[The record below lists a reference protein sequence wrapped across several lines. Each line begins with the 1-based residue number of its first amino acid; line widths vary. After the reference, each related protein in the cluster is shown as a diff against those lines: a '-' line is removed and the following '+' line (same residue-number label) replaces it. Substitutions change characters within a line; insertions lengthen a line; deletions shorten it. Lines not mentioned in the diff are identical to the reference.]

1 MYFFEIVGLEMSN
14 ISVHSEIGKLN
25 TVIIH
30 QPGNEMENMTPA
42 TAQEVLYDDIL
53 NLDLALEEH
62 RQLTGVL
69 RRVAKVHEFSDLLCD
84 VLKDNK
90 IKLQLLKDVCNLYG
104 HPDLVDDLFELDPCA
119 LSEQFFAG
127 TLLEKNTLERFI
139 STSRHAIPPLPNAF
153 FTRDAV
159 MCVYENIII
168 GSMAHKVRLTE
179 ALLLRYIFRNHPALG
194 VNNFY
199 HDGTKKQS
207 DEVTVEGG
215 DILVIKENLLII
227 GFSERTSAKAID
239 RLAREMSRDISQLD
253 ILVVE
258 LPKIRATIH
267 LDMIFTMLDVDKF
280 MVFPPLI
287 TGPNKCKS
295 YHMQCSRGK
304 IKSIVE
310 YSGLPKAMKFMGI
323 EANFINCG
331 GSKPFAQEREQWT
344 SGANFFTF
352 APGQVIGYKHNKETF
367 AALDKA
373 GFEIIQACDIIT
385 DKVSIKENK
394 MIAVSMDGAELSRG
408 GGGCRCMTMPVNRE
422 KVNW

>member
-1 MYFFEIVGLEMSN
+1 MSN

-30 QPGNEMENMTPA
+30 QPGSEMENMTPA

-53 NLDLALEEH
+53 TLDLALQEH

-69 RRVAKVHEFSDLLCD
+69 RRVSKVLEFSDLLCD
-84 VLKDNK
+84 ILKDK
-90 IKLQLLKDVCNLYG
+90 KVKLQLLKDVCNLYG
-104 HPDLVDDLFELDPCA
+104 HPDLIDNLFELDA
-119 LSEQFFAG
+119 RTLSDQFFTG

-139 STSRHAIPPLPNAF
+139 SSSRHAIPPLPNAF

-159 MCVYENIII
+159 MCVYENVII

-179 ALLLRYIFRNHPALG
+179 ALLLRYIFCYHPALG

-199 HDGTKKQS
+199 HDGTRKQQN
-207 DEVTVEGG
+207 EVTVEGG

-227 GFSERTSAKAID
+227 GFSERTSARAID
-239 RLAREMSRDISQLD
+239 RLACEMSRDKEKLD
-253 ILVVE
+253 IIVVN

-287 TGPNKCKS
+287 TGPDKCKS
-295 YHMQCSRGK
+295 FHMQCSHGSIQK
-304 IKSIVE
+304 ITE
-310 YSGLPKAMKFMGI
+310 YSGLPKAMESIGLNA
-323 EANFINCG
+323 EFINCG
-331 GSKPFAQEREQWT
+331 GDHSFAQEREQWT

-352 APGQVIGYKHNKETF
+352 APGQIIGYEHNKATLN
-367 AALDKA
+367 ALNKS
-373 GFEIIQACDIIT
+373 GFEIIKATEIIT
-385 DKVSIKENK
+385 DKKKIESGKL
-394 MIAVSMDGAELSRG
+394 IAVSMEGAELSRG
-408 GGGCRCMTMPVNRE
+408 GGGCRCMTMPIHRD

>member
-1 MYFFEIVGLEMSN
+1 MTN

-84 VLKDNK
+84 VLKDDK
-90 IKLQLLKDVCNLYG
+90 VKLQVLKDVCNLYG
-104 HPDLVDDLFELDPCA
+104 HPELIDDLNELEPCA

-127 TLLEKNTLERFI
+127 TLMEKNTLERFI
-139 STSRHAIPPLPNAF
+139 SNSRHAIPPLPNAF

-179 ALLLRYIFRNHPALG
+179 ALLLRYIFRHHPLLG
-194 VNNFY
+194 ISNFY
-199 HDGTKKQS
+199 HDGTRKKS
-207 DEVTVEGG
+207 KDVTVEGG
-215 DILVIKENLLII
+215 DILVIKENLLIV
-227 GFSERTSAKAID
+227 GFSERTSAQAID
-239 RLAREMSRDISQLD
+239 TLAKEMSRDKEKLD

-258 LPKIRATIH
+258 LPKVRATIH
-267 LDMIFTMLDVDKF
+267 LDMIFTMLDIDKF
-280 MVFPPLI
+280 MIFPPLI

-295 YHMQCSRGK
+295 YHMQCGNGN
-304 IKSIVE
+304 INSITE
-310 YSGLPKAMKFMGI
+310 YSGLPKAMRSVGLDV
-323 EANFINCG
+323 NFINCG
-331 GSKPFAQEREQWT
+331 GDKPFAQEREQWT

-352 APGQVIGYKHNKETF
+352 APGQVIGYTHNKETF
-367 AALDKA
+367 NALDQA
-373 GFEIIQACDIIT
+373 GFEIINATDIIT
-385 DKVSIKENK
+385 DKRSIEDNK
-394 MIAVSMDGAELSRG
+394 LIAVSMDGAELSRG
-408 GGGCRCMTMPVNRE
+408 GGGCRCMTMPVHRD
-422 KVNW
+422 KVTW

>member
-1 MYFFEIVGLEMSN
+1 MSN

-25 TVIIH
+25 TVIVH

-42 TAQEVLYDDIL
+42 TAQEVLFDDIL

-84 VLKDNK
+84 VLKDDTVK
-90 IKLQLLKDVCNLYG
+90 IQILKEVCKLYG
-104 HPDLVDDLFELDPCA
+104 HAELIDDLAQLEPCI
-119 LSEQFFAG
+119 LSEQFFTG
-127 TLLEKNTLERFI
+127 TLLEKNTLERFL
-139 STSRHAIPPLPNAF
+139 SNSRHAIPPLPNAF

-179 ALLLRYIFRNHPALG
+179 ALLLRYIFSHHPDLG

-199 HDGTKKQS
+199 HDGTRKQVE
-207 DEVTVEGG
+207 EVTIEGG
-215 DILVIKENLLII
+215 DILVIKENLLIV

-239 RLAREMSRDISQLD
+239 TLAKEMSRDKENLD
-253 ILVVE
+253 IIVVV

-295 YHMQCSRGK
+295 YHMQCGNGNVN
-304 IKSIVE
+304 SITE
-310 YSGLPKAMKFMGI
+310 YSGLPKAMRALGV
-323 EANFINCG
+323 EATFINCG
-331 GSKPFAQEREQWT
+331 GDKPFAQEREQWT

-352 APGQVIGYKHNKETF
+352 APGQIIGYTHNKETF
-367 AALDKA
+367 NVLDKA
-373 GFEIIQACDIIT
+373 GFEIIAANDIIT
-385 DKVSIKENK
+385 DKKAIDDGRL
-394 MIAVSMDGAELSRG
+394 IAVAMDGAELSRG
-408 GGGCRCMTMPVNRE
+408 GGGCRCMTMPVHRD

>member
-1 MYFFEIVGLEMSN
+1 MSN

-30 QPGNEMENMTPA
+30 QPGSEMENMTPA

-53 NLDLALEEH
+53 TLDLALNEH

-69 RRVAKVHEFSDLLCD
+69 RRVAKVLEFSDLLCD
-84 VLKDNK
+84 VLKDDK
-90 IKLQLLKDVCNLYG
+90 VKLQLLKDVCNLYG
-104 HPDLVDDLFELDPCA
+104 HPELIDDLFDLQACD
-119 LSEQFFAG
+119 LSEQFFTG

-159 MCVYENIII
+159 MCVYENVII

-179 ALLLRYIFRNHPALG
+179 ALLLKYIFKYHPLLG

-199 HDGTKKQS
+199 HDGTRKHH
-207 DEVTVEGG
+207 DEITVEGG

-227 GFSERTSAKAID
+227 GFSERTSARAID
-239 RLAREMSRDISQLD
+239 RLAQEMSRDKERLD
-253 ILVVE
+253 ILVVN

-267 LDMIFTMLDVDKF
+267 LDMIFTMLDVNKF

-295 YHMQCSRGK
+295 FHMLCSQGTIQK
-304 IKSIVE
+304 ITE
-310 YSGLPKAMKFMGI
+310 FSGLPKAMRSLGI
-323 EANFINCG
+323 EAEFINCG
-331 GSKPFAQEREQWT
+331 GDQPFSQEREQWT

-352 APGQVIGYKHNKETF
+352 APGQVIGYEHNKATLE
-367 AALDKA
+367 ALDKA
-373 GFEIIQACDIIT
+373 GFEIIKASEIIT
-385 DKVSIKENK
+385 DKKTIQTGKLV
-394 MIAVSMDGAELSRG
+394 AVSMQGAELSRG
-408 GGGCRCMTMPVNRE
+408 GGGCRCMTMPIHRD

>member
-1 MYFFEIVGLEMSN
+1 MSN

-30 QPGNEMENMTPA
+30 QPGHEMENMTPA

-69 RRVAKVHEFSDLLCD
+69 RRVANVYEFSDLLSD
-84 VLKDNK
+84 VLKDEK
-90 IKLQLLKDVCNLYG
+90 VKLQVLKDVCNLYG
-104 HPDLVDDLFELDPCA
+104 HPELIDNLFELDHKI

-127 TLLEKNTLERFI
+127 TLLEKNTLERFL

-159 MCVYENIII
+159 MCVYENIVI

-179 ALLLRYIFRNHPALG
+179 ALLLRYIFRFHPVLG

-199 HDGTKKQS
+199 HDGTQKHNDS
-207 DEVTVEGG
+207 ITVEGG
-215 DILVIKENLLII
+215 DILVIKEDLLII

-239 RLAREMSRDISQLD
+239 KLAQEMSKDKEKLD
-253 ILVVE
+253 ILVVD

-280 MVFPPLI
+280 MVYPPLI
-287 TGPNKCKS
+287 TGPHKCKAF
-295 YHMQCSRGK
+295 HMHCSQGK
-304 IKSIVE
+304 IESIIE
-310 YSGLPKAMKFMGI
+310 YSGLPKALLSLGVD
-323 EANFINCG
+323 AQFINCG
-331 GSKPFAQEREQWT
+331 GDKPFAQEREQWT
-344 SGANFFTF
+344 SGANFFTY
-352 APGQVIGYKHNKETF
+352 APGHVIGYKHNKETF
-367 AALDKA
+367 NALDKA
-373 GFEIIQACDIIT
+373 GFEIINAKDAIT
-385 DKVSIKENK
+385 DKKSLDINK
-394 MIAVSMDGAELSRG
+394 LVAVAMEGAELSRG
-408 GGGCRCMTMPVNRE
+408 GGGCRCMTMPVHRD

>member
-1 MYFFEIVGLEMSN
+1 MSN

-42 TAQEVLYDDIL
+42 TAQEVLFDDIL

-69 RRVAKVHEFSDLLCD
+69 RRVAKVYEFGDLLCD
-84 VLKDNK
+84 VLNDEKV
-90 IKLQLLKDVCNLYG
+90 KLQLLKDVCNLYG
-104 HPDLVDDLFELDPCA
+104 HPELIDNLFELESKV

-127 TLLEKNTLERFI
+127 TLLEKNTLERFL
-139 STSRHAIPPLPNAF
+139 SESRHAIPPLPNAF

-179 ALLLRYIFRNHPALG
+179 ALLLRYIFRYHPALG
-194 VNNFY
+194 VNKFY
-199 HDGTKKQS
+199 HDGTRKQT
-207 DEVTVEGG
+207 ENITVEGG
-215 DILVIKENLLII
+215 DILVIKEDLLII

-239 RLAREMSRDISQLD
+239 KLAQEMSRGKSKLD
-253 ILVVE
+253 ILVVN

-280 MVFPPLI
+280 MVYPPLI
-287 TGPNKCKS
+287 TGPHKCKS
-295 YHMQCSRGK
+295 FHMHCGDGK
-304 IKSIVE
+304 VNSIIE
-310 YSGLPKAMKFMGI
+310 YSGLPKALLSLGI
-323 EANFINCG
+323 EADFINCG
-331 GSKPFAQEREQWT
+331 GDKPFAQEREQWT
-344 SGANFFTF
+344 SGANFFTY
-352 APGQVIGYKHNKETF
+352 APGHVIGYKHNKETF
-367 AALDKA
+367 NALDKA
-373 GFEIIQACDIIT
+373 GFEIINAKDVIT
-385 DKVSIKENK
+385 DKKTLDSNK
-394 MIAVSMDGAELSRG
+394 LVAVAMEGAELSRG
-408 GGGCRCMTMPVNRE
+408 GGGCRCMTMPVHRD

>member
-1 MYFFEIVGLEMSN
+1 MGN

-30 QPGNEMENMTPA
+30 QPGSEMENMTPA
-42 TAQEVLYDDIL
+42 TAKEVLYDDIL
-53 NLDLALEEH
+53 TLDLALNEH

-69 RRVAKVHEFSDLLCD
+69 RRVAKVLEFSDLLCD
-84 VLKDNK
+84 VLKDDK
-90 IKLQLLKDVCNLYG
+90 VKLQLLKDVCNLYG
-104 HPDLVDDLFELDPCA
+104 HPELIDDLFDLQPCELSDQ
-119 LSEQFFAG
+119 LFTG

-139 STSRHAIPPLPNAF
+139 SSSRHAIPPLPNAF

-159 MCVYENIII
+159 MCVFENIII

-179 ALLLRYIFRNHPALG
+179 ALLLKYIFRYHPLLG

-199 HDGTKKQS
+199 HDGTRKHH

-227 GFSERTSAKAID
+227 GFSERTSARAID
-239 RLAREMSRDISQLD
+239 RLAQEMSRDKERLD
-253 ILVVE
+253 ILVVN

-287 TGPNKCKS
+287 TGPDKCKS
-295 YHMQCSRGK
+295 FHMHCSNGTIQK
-304 IKSIVE
+304 ITE
-310 YSGLPKAMKFMGI
+310 FSGLPKAMRSLGI
-323 EANFINCG
+323 EAEFINCG
-331 GSKPFAQEREQWT
+331 GDNSFSQEREQWT

-352 APGQVIGYKHNKETF
+352 APGQIIGYEHNKATLE
-367 AALDKA
+367 ALNNS
-373 GFEIIQACDIIT
+373 GFEIIKASEIIT
-385 DKVSIKENK
+385 DKKAIKPGK
-394 MIAVSMDGAELSRG
+394 LIAVSMEGAELSRG
-408 GGGCRCMTMPVNRE
+408 GGGCRCMTMPIHRD

>member
-1 MYFFEIVGLEMSN
+1 MSN

-84 VLKDNK
+84 VLKDDK
-90 IKLQLLKDVCNLYG
+90 VRIQLLKDVCNLYG
-104 HPDLVDDLFELDPCA
+104 HPELIDDLYELAPSDLA
-119 LSEQFFAG
+119 AQFFAG

-179 ALLLRYIFRNHPALG
+179 ALLLRYIFRNHPSLG
-194 VNNFY
+194 VKNFY
-199 HDGTKKQS
+199 HDGTKKHS
-207 DEVTVEGG
+207 DEMTVEGG
-215 DILVIKENLLII
+215 DILVIKEDLLII

-239 RLAREMSRDISQLD
+239 TLAREMSRDKDKLD
-253 ILVVE
+253 ILVVN

-280 MVFPPLI
+280 MVFSPLV
-287 TGPNKCKS
+287 TGPDKCKS
-295 YHMQCSRGK
+295 FHMQCGRGN
-304 IKSIVE
+304 INSITE
-310 YSGLPKAMKFMGI
+310 YSGLPKAMRAVGI
-323 EANFINCG
+323 DATFIKCG
-331 GSKPFAQEREQWT
+331 GEKPFAQEREQWT

-352 APGQVIGYKHNKETF
+352 APGQVIGYTHNKETF
-367 AALDKA
+367 NALDKA
-373 GFEIIQACDIIT
+373 GFEIISANDIIT
-385 DKVSIKENK
+385 DKRTIQADKP
-394 MIAVSMDGAELSRG
+394 IAVTMDGAELSRG
-408 GGGCRCMTMPVNRE
+408 GGGCRCMTMPVHRDQ
-422 KVNW
+422 VNW

>member
-1 MYFFEIVGLEMSN
+1 MSN

-25 TVIIH
+25 TVIVH
-30 QPGNEMENMTPA
+30 EPGNEMENMTPA

-62 RQLTGVL
+62 KQLTGVL
-69 RRVAKVHEFSDLLCD
+69 GKVAKVLEFSDLLSD
-84 VLKDNK
+84 VLKDDK
-90 IKLQLLKDVCNLYG
+90 VKLQVLKEVCNLYG
-104 HPDLVDDLFELDPCA
+104 HPELIDDLVQLDAHA

-127 TLLEKNTLERFI
+127 THLKKNTLERFL
-139 STSRHAIPPLPNAF
+139 SDSRHAIPPLPNAF

-179 ALLLRYIFRNHPALG
+179 ALLLRYIFRHHPDLG
-194 VNNFY
+194 VKNFY
-199 HDGTKKQS
+199 HDGTKKKH

-239 RLAREMSRDISQLD
+239 TLAKELSHDKENLD
-253 ILVVE
+253 ILVVG

-295 YHMQCSRGK
+295 YHMKCSMGM
-304 IKSIVE
+304 INSITE
-310 YSGLPKAMKFMGI
+310 YSGLPKAMRTLGI
-323 EANFINCG
+323 EATFVNCG
-331 GSKPFAQEREQWT
+331 GDKPFSQEREQWT

-352 APGQVIGYKHNKETF
+352 APGQIIGYNHNKETF
-367 AALDKA
+367 NALDKA
-373 GFEIIQACDIIT
+373 GFEIVSASDII
-385 DKVSIKENK
+385 SNK
-394 MIAVSMDGAELSRG
+394 KIITPGKLTAVSMYGAELSRG
-408 GGGCRCMTMPVNRE
+408 GGGCRCMTMPVHRD

>member
-1 MYFFEIVGLEMSN
+1 MSN

-53 NLDLALEEH
+53 NLDLALKEH

-69 RRVAKVHEFSDLLCD
+69 GKVAKVHEFSDLLSD
-84 VLKDNK
+84 VLENDKV
-90 IKLQLLKDVCNLYG
+90 KLQILKEVCNLYG
-104 HPDLVDDLFELDPCA
+104 HPELVDDMVQLDPHA

-127 TLLEKNTLERFI
+127 TLLEKNTLERFL
-139 STSRHAIPPLPNAF
+139 SDSRHAIPPLPNAF

-179 ALLLRYIFRNHPALG
+179 ALLLRYIFSHHPALG

-199 HDGTKKQS
+199 HDGTRKQV

-215 DILVIKENLLII
+215 DILVIKEDLLIV
-227 GFSERTSAKAID
+227 GFSERTSEKAID
-239 RLAREMSRDISQLD
+239 TLAKEMSRDKETLD
-253 ILVVE
+253 IIVVG

-295 YHMQCSRGK
+295 YHMKCSNGN
-304 IKSIVE
+304 INSITE
-310 YSGLPKAMKFMGI
+310 YSGLPKAMRSLGI
-323 EANFINCG
+323 EATFINCG
-331 GSKPFAQEREQWT
+331 GDKPFAQEREQWT

-352 APGQVIGYKHNKETF
+352 APGQIIGYKHNKETF
-367 AALDKA
+367 NALDKA
-373 GFEIIQACDIIT
+373 GFEIIAANDIIT
-385 DKVSIKENK
+385 DKKSVDDGRL
-394 MIAVSMDGAELSRG
+394 IAVAMDGAELSRG
-408 GGGCRCMTMPVNRE
+408 GGGCRCMTMPVNRD

>member
-1 MYFFEIVGLEMSN
+1 MSN

-30 QPGNEMENMTPA
+30 QPGSEMENMTPA

-53 NLDLALEEH
+53 TLDLALNEH

-69 RRVAKVHEFSDLLCD
+69 RRVAKVLEFSDLLCD
-84 VLKDNK
+84 VLKDDK
-90 IKLQLLKDVCNLYG
+90 VKLQLLKDVCNLYG
-104 HPDLVDDLFELDPCA
+104 HPELIDDLYELEACD
-119 LSEQFFAG
+119 LSDQFFTG

-179 ALLLRYIFRNHPALG
+179 ALLLKYIFKFHPLLG

-199 HDGTKKQS
+199 HDGTRKHH

-227 GFSERTSAKAID
+227 GFSERTSARAID
-239 RLAREMSRDISQLD
+239 RLAQEMSRDKENLD
-253 ILVVE
+253 ILVVN

-287 TGPNKCKS
+287 TGPDKCKS
-295 YHMQCSRGK
+295 FHMHCSKGEIQK
-304 IKSIVE
+304 ITE
-310 YSGLPKAMKFMGI
+310 FSGLPKAMLSLGI
-323 EANFINCG
+323 EAEFINCG
-331 GSKPFAQEREQWT
+331 GNHPFSQEREQWT

-352 APGQVIGYKHNKETF
+352 APGQIIGYEHNKATLE
-367 AALDKA
+367 ALNNS
-373 GFEIIQACDIIT
+373 GFEIIKASEIIT
-385 DKVSIKENK
+385 DKKIIQPGKL
-394 MIAVSMDGAELSRG
+394 IAVSMQGAELSRG
-408 GGGCRCMTMPVNRE
+408 GGGCRCMTMPIHRD

>member
-1 MYFFEIVGLEMSN
+1 MSN

-69 RRVAKVHEFSDLLCD
+69 RRVAKVHEFSDLMSD
-84 VLKDNK
+84 VLKDDK
-90 IKLQLLKDVCNLYG
+90 VKLQILKDVCNLYG
-104 HPDLVDDLFELDPCA
+104 HPELIDNLFELTPSV

-127 TLLEKNTLERFI
+127 TLLEKNTLERFL
-139 STSRHAIPPLPNAF
+139 SESRHAIPPLPNAF

-159 MCVYENIII
+159 MCVYENIVI

-179 ALLLRYIFRNHPALG
+179 ALLLRYIFRHHPALG
-194 VNNFY
+194 VNKFY
-199 HDGTKKQS
+199 HDGTQKQT
-207 DEVTVEGG
+207 ENITVEGG
-215 DILVIKENLLII
+215 DILVIKEDLLIV

-239 RLAREMSRDISQLD
+239 KLAQEMSRGKSNFD
-253 ILVVE
+253 ILVVN

-280 MVFPPLI
+280 MVYPPLI
-287 TGPNKCKS
+287 TGPHKCKS
-295 YHMQCSRGK
+295 FHMQCSDGV
-304 IKSIVE
+304 INSIIE
-310 YSGLPKAMKFMGI
+310 YSGLPKALRALGI

-331 GSKPFAQEREQWT
+331 GDKPFAQEREQWT
-344 SGANFFTF
+344 SGANFFTY
-352 APGQVIGYKHNKETF
+352 APGHIIGYQHNKETF
-367 AALDKA
+367 NALDKA
-373 GFEIIQACDIIT
+373 GFDIINAKDVIT
-385 DKVSIKENK
+385 DKKTLEKDKLV
-394 MIAVSMDGAELSRG
+394 AVAMEGAELSRG
-408 GGGCRCMTMPVNRE
+408 GGGCRCMTMPVHRD

>member
-1 MYFFEIVGLEMSN
+1 MSN
-14 ISVHSEIGKLN
+14 ISVHSEIGRLN

-84 VLKDNK
+84 VLKDDK
-90 IKLQLLKDVCNLYG
+90 VKLQLLKDVCNLYG
-104 HPDLVDDLFELDPCA
+104 HPELIDDLNELDPST

-127 TLLEKNTLERFI
+127 TLLEKNTLERFL
-139 STSRHAIPPLPNAF
+139 SKSRHAIPPLPNAF

-179 ALLLRYIFRNHPALG
+179 ALLLRYIFRYHPSLG
-194 VNNFY
+194 VDNFY
-199 HDGTKKQS
+199 HDGTRKQS

-215 DILVIKENLLII
+215 DILVIKENLLIV

-239 RLAREMSRDISQLD
+239 TLAKEMSRDKSNLD

-280 MVFPPLI
+280 MIFAPLI
-287 TGPNKCKS
+287 TGPAKCKS
-295 YHMQCSRGK
+295 FHMQCCNGN
-304 IKSIVE
+304 INSITE
-310 YSGLPKAMKFMGI
+310 YSGLPKAMQAVGL
-323 EANFINCG
+323 EATFINCG
-331 GSKPFAQEREQWT
+331 GDKPFAQEREQWT

-352 APGQVIGYKHNKETF
+352 APGQVIGYTHNKETF
-367 AALDKA
+367 NALNKA
-373 GFEIIQACDIIT
+373 GFEIITACDIIT
-385 DKVSIKENK
+385 DKQSIKDDK
-394 MIAVSMDGAELSRG
+394 LIAIAMDGAELSRG
-408 GGGCRCMTMPVNRE
+408 GGGCRCMTMPVHRN

>member
-1 MYFFEIVGLEMSN
+1 MSN

-69 RRVAKVHEFSDLLCD
+69 RRVAKVHEFSDLLSD
-84 VLKDNK
+84 VLQDDK

-104 HPDLVDDLFELDPCA
+104 HPELVDDMFALNASE

-127 TLLEKNTLERFI
+127 TLIEKNTLERFL
-139 STSRHAIPPLPNAF
+139 SDSRHAIPPLPNAF

-159 MCVYENIII
+159 MCIYENIVI

-179 ALLLRYIFRNHPALG
+179 ALLLRYIFRNHPSLG

-199 HDGTKKQS
+199 HDGTRKHS
-207 DEVTVEGG
+207 EEVTVEGG
-215 DILVIKENLLII
+215 DILVIKDNLLII
-227 GFSERTSAKAID
+227 GFSERTSARAID
-239 RLAREMSRDISQLD
+239 KLACEMSRDKSKLD
-253 ILVVE
+253 ILVVG

-295 YHMQCSRGK
+295 YHMQCSNGEISS
-304 IKSIVE
+304 IKE
-310 YSGLPKAMKFMGI
+310 YSGLPKAIRALGI
-323 EANFINCG
+323 EAQFINCG
-331 GSKPFAQEREQWT
+331 GDKPFAQEREQWT

-352 APGQVIGYKHNKETF
+352 APGQIIGYTHNKETF
-367 AALDKA
+367 NALDKA
-373 GFEIIQACDIIT
+373 GFEIVQANDIIT
-385 DKVSIKENK
+385 DKYAIKDGNL
-394 MIAVSMDGAELSRG
+394 IAVSMDGAELSRG
-408 GGGCRCMTMPVNRE
+408 GGGCRCMTMPVHRD

>member
-1 MYFFEIVGLEMSN
+1 MSN

-25 TVIIH
+25 TVIVH

-53 NLDLALEEH
+53 NLDLALKEH

-69 RRVAKVHEFSDLLCD
+69 SKVAKVLEFSDLLCD
-84 VLKDNK
+84 VLKDEK
-90 IKLQLLKDVCNLYG
+90 VKLQVLKDVCNLYG
-104 HPDLVDDLFELDPCA
+104 HPELIDDLAQLDAHA

-127 TLLEKNTLERFI
+127 THLKKNTLERFL
-139 STSRHAIPPLPNAF
+139 SESRHAIPPLPNAF

-159 MCVYENIII
+159 MCVYDNIII

-179 ALLLRYIFRNHPALG
+179 ALLLRYIFRHHPDLG
-194 VNNFY
+194 VKNFY
-199 HDGTKKQS
+199 HDGTKKKH

-239 RLAREMSRDISQLD
+239 TLAKELSRDKENID
-253 ILVVE
+253 ILVVG
-258 LPKIRATIH
+258 LPKKRATIH

-295 YHMQCSRGK
+295 YHLKCSNGM
-304 IKSIVE
+304 INSITE
-310 YSGLPKAMKFMGI
+310 YSGLPKAMRTLGMDPTFV
-323 EANFINCG
+323 NCG
-331 GSKPFAQEREQWT
+331 GDKPFSQEREQWT

-352 APGQVIGYKHNKETF
+352 APGQIIGYTHNKETF
-367 AALDKA
+367 KALNNA
-373 GFEIIQACDIIT
+373 GFEIIPANDIISNNRVIEPG
-385 DKVSIKENK
+385 KL
-394 MIAVSMDGAELSRG
+394 IAVAMNGAELSRG
-408 GGGCRCMTMPVNRE
+408 GGGCRCMTMPVHRD

>member
-1 MYFFEIVGLEMSN
+1 MSN

-25 TVIIH
+25 TVIVH

-53 NLDLALEEH
+53 TLDLALKEH
-62 RQLTGVL
+62 KQLTGVL
-69 RRVAKVHEFSDLLCD
+69 GKVAKVLEFSDLLCD
-84 VLKDNK
+84 VLKEDK
-90 IKLQLLKDVCNLYG
+90 VKLQILKNVCNLYG
-104 HPDLVDDLFELDPCA
+104 HPELIDDLAQLDAHA

-127 TLLEKNTLERFI
+127 THLEKNTLERFL
-139 STSRHAIPPLPNAF
+139 SQSRHAIPPLPNAF

-179 ALLLRYIFRNHPALG
+179 ALLLRYIFRYHPDLG

-199 HDGTKKQS
+199 HDGTKKKH

-239 RLAREMSRDISQLD
+239 TLAKELSRDKENID
-253 ILVVE
+253 ILVVG

-295 YHMQCSRGK
+295 YHMKCSNGT
-304 IKSIVE
+304 INSITE
-310 YSGLPKAMKFMGI
+310 YSGLPKAMRSLGMDPT
-323 EANFINCG
+323 FINCG
-331 GSKPFAQEREQWT
+331 GDKPFAQEREQWT

-352 APGQVIGYKHNKETF
+352 APGQIIGYTHNKETF
-367 AALDKA
+367 KALNQA
-373 GFEIIQACDIIT
+373 GFEVISANDIIS
-385 DKVSIKENK
+385 DKRVIEPGKL
-394 MIAVSMDGAELSRG
+394 IAVSMDGAELSRG
-408 GGGCRCMTMPVNRE
+408 GGGCRCMTMPVHRD

>member
-1 MYFFEIVGLEMSN
+1 MGN
-14 ISVHSEIGKLN
+14 ISVHSEIGRLN

-30 QPGNEMENMTPA
+30 QPGVEMENMTPA

-84 VLKDNK
+84 ILKDDK
-90 IKLQLLKDVCNLYG
+90 IKLQVVKDVCTLYG
-104 HPDLVDDLFELDPCA
+104 YPELVDDLMQLEACH
-119 LSEQFFAG
+119 LSQQFFTG
-127 TLLEKNTLERFI
+127 TILEKNTLERFI
-139 STSRHAIPPLPNAF
+139 SNSRHAIPPLPNAF

-159 MCVYENIII
+159 MCVYENVII

-179 ALLLRYIFRNHPALG
+179 AMLLRYIFKHHPALG
-194 VNNFY
+194 VDDFY
-199 HDGTKKQS
+199 YDGSRKLS

-215 DILVIKENLLII
+215 DILVIKEDLLIV

-239 RLAREMSRDISQLD
+239 RLAREMSHNKEKFD
-253 ILVVE
+253 ILVVN

-280 MVFPPLI
+280 MVYPPLI
-287 TGPNKCKS
+287 TGPNKCKVFR
-295 YHMQCSRGK
+295 MQCSQGN
-304 IKSIVE
+304 INSITE
-310 YSGLPKAMKFMGI
+310 YSGLPKAMRALGL
-323 EANFINCG
+323 EAQFINCG
-331 GSKPFAQEREQWT
+331 GNNSFMQEREQWT

-352 APGQVIGYKHNKETF
+352 APGHVIGYMHNKETF
-367 AALDKA
+367 NELSKA
-373 GFEIIQACDIIT
+373 GFEVISACDVIT
-385 DKVSIKENK
+385 DKKSLDPARLQA
-394 MIAVSMDGAELSRG
+394 IAMEGAELSRG
-408 GGGCRCMTMPVNRE
+408 GGGCRCMTMPVHRE

>member
-1 MYFFEIVGLEMSN
+1 MSN

-69 RRVAKVHEFSDLLCD
+69 RRVSKVHEFSDLLCD
-84 VLKDNK
+84 VLKNDK
-90 IKLQLLKDVCNLYG
+90 IKIQVLKDVCNLYG
-104 HPDLVDDLFELDPCA
+104 HPELIDDLAELDAAA

-127 TLLEKNTLERFI
+127 TLLEKNTLERFL
-139 STSRHAIPPLPNAF
+139 SQSRHAIPPLPNAF

-179 ALLLRYIFRNHPALG
+179 ALLLRYIFKYHPALD
-194 VNNFY
+194 VSNFY
-199 HDGTKKQS
+199 HDGTRKKS

-215 DILVIKENLLII
+215 DILVIKEDLIII

-239 RLAREMSRDISQLD
+239 TLAKELSRDKNKLD
-253 ILVVE
+253 IIVVE

-280 MVFPPLI
+280 MIFPPLI
-287 TGPNKCKS
+287 TGPHKCKS
-295 YHMQCSRGK
+295 FHMSCSQGN
-304 IKSIVE
+304 IISITE
-310 YSGLPKAMKFMGI
+310 YSGIRKSMKALGI
-323 EANFINCG
+323 DATFINCG
-331 GSKPFAQEREQWT
+331 GDKPFAQEREQWT

-352 APGQVIGYKHNKETF
+352 APGQIIGYNHNKETF
-367 AALDKA
+367 NALDKA
-373 GFEIIQACDIIT
+373 GFEIIAANDIIT
-385 DKVSIKENK
+385 DKRSIENDK
-394 MIAVSMDGAELSRG
+394 LIAVAMDGAELSRG
-408 GGGCRCMTMPVNRE
+408 GGGCRCMTMPVNRD
-422 KVNW
+422 KVSW

>member
-1 MYFFEIVGLEMSN
+1 MSN
-14 ISVHSEIGKLN
+14 ISNHSEIGKLN

-69 RRVAKVHEFSDLLCD
+69 RRVSKVYEFGDLLTD
-84 VLKDNK
+84 VLKDEK
-90 IKLQLLKDVCNLYG
+90 VKLQLLKDVCNLYQ
-104 HPDLVDDLFELDPCA
+104 HPELIDDLMQLEASA

-127 TLLEKNTLERFI
+127 TMLEKNTLERFI
-139 STSRHAIPPLPNAF
+139 SDSRHAIPPLPNAF

-168 GSMAHKVRLTE
+168 GSMAYKVRLTE
-179 ALLLRYIFRNHPALG
+179 ALLLRYIFRHHPLLG

-199 HDGTKKQS
+199 HDGTRKHT
-207 DEVTVEGG
+207 EEITVEGG
-215 DILVIKENLLII
+215 DVLVIKENLLIL
-227 GFSERTSAKAID
+227 GFSERTSARAID
-239 RLAREMSRDISQLD
+239 KLAREMSRDKENLD
-253 ILVVE
+253 ILVVN

-280 MVFPPLI
+280 MVYPPMI

-295 YHMQCSRGK
+295 FHMKCSKGAIQS
-304 IKSIVE
+304 IKE
-310 YSGLPKAMKFMGI
+310 FSGLPKAMRSLGM
-323 EANFINCG
+323 EVDFINCG
-331 GSKPFAQEREQWT
+331 GDKPFAQEREQWT

-352 APGQVIGYKHNKETF
+352 APGHIIGYTHNKETF
-367 AALDKA
+367 SALDKA
-373 GFEIIQACDIIT
+373 GFEIIDANDIIT
-385 DKVSIKENK
+385 DKKK
-394 MIAVSMDGAELSRG
+394 LDLTKLQAVSMDGAELSRG
-408 GGGCRCMTMPVNRE
+408 GGGCRCMTMPVHRDS
-422 KVNW
+422 VNW

>member
-1 MYFFEIVGLEMSN
+1 MSN

-69 RRVAKVHEFSDLLCD
+69 RRIAKVHEFSDLLCN
-84 VLKDNK
+84 VLKDEK
-90 IKLQLLKDVCNLYG
+90 VKLQLLKDVCNLYG
-104 HPDLVDDLFELDPCA
+104 HPELIDNLNELEPCV

-139 STSRHAIPPLPNAF
+139 SNSRHAIPPLPNAF

-159 MCVYENIII
+159 MCVYDNIII

-179 ALLLRYIFRNHPALG
+179 ALLLRYIFRFHPALG

-199 HDGTKKQS
+199 HDGTKKHS
-207 DEVTVEGG
+207 EEMTVEGG
-215 DILVIKENLLII
+215 DILVIKEDLLII

-239 RLAREMSRDISQLD
+239 TLAREMSRDKEKLD
-253 ILVVE
+253 ILVVN

-267 LDMIFTMLDVDKF
+267 LDMIFTMLDTDKF
-280 MVFPPLI
+280 MVFPPLV
-287 TGPNKCKS
+287 TGPDKCKCF
-295 YHMQCSRGK
+295 HMQCGNGN
-304 IKSIVE
+304 INSITE
-310 YSGLPKAMKFMGI
+310 YSGVPKAMRVLGI
-323 EANFINCG
+323 EATFINCG
-331 GSKPFAQEREQWT
+331 GDKPFAQEREQWT

-352 APGQVIGYKHNKETF
+352 APGQVIGYNHNKETF
-367 AALDKA
+367 NALDKA
-373 GFEIIQACDIIT
+373 GFEIISACDIIT
-385 DKVSIKENK
+385 DKKSIVANK
-394 MIAVSMDGAELSRG
+394 LIAVAMDGAELSRG
-408 GGGCRCMTMPVNRE
+408 GGGCRCMTMPVHRD

>member
-1 MYFFEIVGLEMSN
+1 MSN
-14 ISVHSEIGKLN
+14 VSNHSEIGKLN
-25 TVIIH
+25 SVIIH

-69 RRVAKVHEFSDLLCD
+69 RRVAKVYEFSDLLCD
-84 VLKDNK
+84 ILKDDK
-90 IKLQLLKDVCNLYG
+90 IKLQLLKDVCNLYN
-104 HPDLVDDLFELDPCA
+104 HPELIDDLMQLKACDLA
-119 LSEQFFAG
+119 NQFFAG

-139 STSRHAIPPLPNAF
+139 SDSRHAIPPLPNAF

-168 GSMAHKVRLTE
+168 GSMAYKVRLTE
-179 ALLLRYIFRNHPALG
+179 ALLLRYIFRHHPALG

-199 HDGTKKQS
+199 HDGTRKQS
-207 DEVTVEGG
+207 DEITVEGG
-215 DILVIKENLLII
+215 DILVIKEDLLIL

-239 RLAREMSRDISQLD
+239 KLAKEMSRDKENLD
-253 ILVVE
+253 ILVVN

-287 TGPNKCKS
+287 TGPDKCKS
-295 YHMQCSRGK
+295 FHMQCSNGT
-304 IKSIVE
+304 IKSIKE
-310 YSGLPKAMKFMGI
+310 YSGLPKAMRSLGLD
-323 EANFINCG
+323 ATFINCG
-331 GSKPFAQEREQWT
+331 GDKPFAQEREQWT

-352 APGQVIGYKHNKETF
+352 APGHIIGYKHNKETF

-373 GFEIIQACDIIT
+373 GFEIISANDIIT
-385 DKVSIKENK
+385 DKKSLDLNRLQ
-394 MIAVSMDGAELSRG
+394 AVSMDGAELSRG
-408 GGGCRCMTMPVNRE
+408 GGGCRCMTMPINRD

>member
-1 MYFFEIVGLEMSN
+1 MSN

-30 QPGNEMENMTPA
+30 QPGHEMENMTPA

-69 RRVAKVHEFSDLLCD
+69 RRVANVYEFSDLLSD
-84 VLKDNK
+84 VLKDEK
-90 IKLQLLKDVCNLYG
+90 VKLQVLKEVCNLYG
-104 HPDLVDDLFELDPCA
+104 HPELIDNLFELDHKI

-127 TLLEKNTLERFI
+127 TLLEKNTLERFL

-159 MCVYENIII
+159 MCVYENIVI

-179 ALLLRYIFRNHPALG
+179 ALLLRYIFRFHPVLG

-199 HDGTKKQS
+199 HDGTQKYNDS
-207 DEVTVEGG
+207 ITVEGG
-215 DILVIKENLLII
+215 DILVIKEDLLII

-239 RLAREMSRDISQLD
+239 KLAQEMSKDKEKLD
-253 ILVVE
+253 ILVVD

-280 MVFPPLI
+280 MVYPPLI
-287 TGPNKCKS
+287 TGPHKCKAF
-295 YHMQCSRGK
+295 HMHCSQGK
-304 IKSIVE
+304 IESIKE
-310 YSGLPKAMKFMGI
+310 YSGLPKALLSLGVD
-323 EANFINCG
+323 AQFINCG
-331 GSKPFAQEREQWT
+331 GDKPFAQEREQWT
-344 SGANFFTF
+344 SGANFFTY
-352 APGQVIGYKHNKETF
+352 APGHVIGYKHNKETF
-367 AALDKA
+367 DALDKA
-373 GFEIIQACDIIT
+373 GFEIINAKDVIT
-385 DKVSIKENK
+385 DKKSLDINK
-394 MIAVSMDGAELSRG
+394 LVAVAMEGAELSRG
-408 GGGCRCMTMPVNRE
+408 GGGCRCMTMPVHRD

>member
-1 MYFFEIVGLEMSN
+1 MSN

-30 QPGNEMENMTPA
+30 QPGSEMENMTPA

-53 NLDLALEEH
+53 TLDLALQEH

-69 RRVAKVHEFSDLLCD
+69 RRVSKVLEFSDLLCD
-84 VLKDNK
+84 ILKDK
-90 IKLQLLKDVCNLYG
+90 KVKLQLLKDVCNLYG
-104 HPDLVDDLFELDPCA
+104 HPDLIDNLFELDA
-119 LSEQFFAG
+119 RTLSDQFFTG

-139 STSRHAIPPLPNAF
+139 SSSRHAIPPLPNAF

-159 MCVYENIII
+159 MCVYENVII

-179 ALLLRYIFRNHPALG
+179 ALLLRYIFCYHPALG

-199 HDGTKKQS
+199 HDGTRKQQN
-207 DEVTVEGG
+207 EVTVEGG

-227 GFSERTSAKAID
+227 GFSERTSARAID
-239 RLAREMSRDISQLD
+239 RLACEMSRDKEKLD
-253 ILVVE
+253 IIVVN

-287 TGPNKCKS
+287 TGPDKCKS
-295 YHMQCSRGK
+295 FHMQCSHGSIQK
-304 IKSIVE
+304 ITE
-310 YSGLPKAMKFMGI
+310 YSGLPKAMESIGLNA
-323 EANFINCG
+323 EFINCG
-331 GSKPFAQEREQWT
+331 GDHPFAQEREQWT

-352 APGQVIGYKHNKETF
+352 APGQIIGYEHNKATLN
-367 AALDKA
+367 ALNKS
-373 GFEIIQACDIIT
+373 GFEIIKATEIIT
-385 DKVSIKENK
+385 DKKKIESGKL
-394 MIAVSMDGAELSRG
+394 IAVSMEGAELSRG
-408 GGGCRCMTMPVNRE
+408 GGGCRCMTMPIHRD

>member
-1 MYFFEIVGLEMSN
+1 MSN

-30 QPGNEMENMTPA
+30 QPGHEMENMTPA

-62 RQLTGVL
+62 KQLTGVL
-69 RRVAKVHEFSDLLCD
+69 GKIAKVLEFSDLLSD
-84 VLKDNK
+84 VLKNDK
-90 IKLQLLKDVCNLYG
+90 VKLQVLKDVCNLYG
-104 HPDLVDDLFELDPCA
+104 HPELIDDLAQLDSHA

-127 TLLEKNTLERFI
+127 THLKKNTLERFL
-139 STSRHAIPPLPNAF
+139 SDSRHAIPPLPNAF

-179 ALLLRYIFRNHPALG
+179 ALLLRYIFSYHPDLG

-199 HDGTKKQS
+199 HDGTKKQH

-239 RLAREMSRDISQLD
+239 TLAKELSRDKENFD
-253 ILVVE
+253 ILVVG

-267 LDMIFTMLDVDKF
+267 LDMIFTMLDKDKF
-280 MVFPPLI
+280 MIFPPLI

-295 YHMQCSRGK
+295 YHMQCSMGT
-304 IKSIVE
+304 INTITE
-310 YSGLPKAMKFMGI
+310 YSGLPKAMRALGI
-323 EANFINCG
+323 DATFVNCG
-331 GSKPFAQEREQWT
+331 GDKPFSQEREQWT

-352 APGQVIGYKHNKETF
+352 APGQIIGYNHNKETF
-367 AALDKA
+367 NALDKA
-373 GFEIIQACDIIT
+373 GFEIITANDIIS
-385 DKVSIKENK
+385 DKRVIEPGKLT
-394 MIAVSMDGAELSRG
+394 AVAMYGAELSRG
-408 GGGCRCMTMPVNRE
+408 GGGCRCMTMPVHRD
-422 KVNW
+422 KVIW

>member
-1 MYFFEIVGLEMSN
+1 MSN

-53 NLDLALEEH
+53 NLDLALDEH

-69 RRVAKVHEFSDLLCD
+69 RRIAKVYEFSDLLSD
-84 VLKDNK
+84 VLKDDK
-90 IKLQLLKDVCNLYG
+90 VKLQVVKDVCNLYG
-104 HPDLVDDLFELDPCA
+104 HPELIDDLMQLEAVA

-139 STSRHAIPPLPNAF
+139 SDSRHAIPPLPNAF

-159 MCVYENIII
+159 MCVFENIII

-179 ALLLRYIFRNHPALG
+179 ALLLRYIFRHHPALG

-199 HDGTKKQS
+199 HDGTRKHS

-215 DILVIKENLLII
+215 DILVIKENLLIV

-239 RLAREMSRDISQLD
+239 RLAREMSRDKVKLD
-253 ILVVE
+253 ILVVN

-267 LDMIFTMLDVDKF
+267 LDMILTMLDVDKF

-295 YHMQCSRGK
+295 FHLECSNGN
-304 IKSIVE
+304 ILSITE
-310 YSGLPKAMKFMGI
+310 YSGLPKAMLALGL
-323 EANFINCG
+323 EATFVNCG
-331 GSKPFAQEREQWT
+331 GDKPFAQEREQWT

-352 APGQVIGYKHNKETF
+352 APGHIIGYTHNKETF
-367 AALDKA
+367 VALDKA
-373 GFEIIQACDIIT
+373 GFEIIDAHDIIT
-385 DKVSIKENK
+385 DKKSLDLKTLQAI
-394 MIAVSMDGAELSRG
+394 SMDGAELSRG
-408 GGGCRCMTMPVNRE
+408 GGGCRCMTMPVHRD
-422 KVNW
+422 KVSW

>member
-1 MYFFEIVGLEMSN
+1 MSN

-30 QPGNEMENMTPA
+30 QPGHEMENMTPA

-53 NLDLALEEH
+53 SLDLALNEH

-69 RRVAKVHEFSDLLCD
+69 SRVAKVLEFSDLLSD
-84 VLKDNK
+84 VLKDDK
-90 IKLQLLKDVCNLYG
+90 VKLQILKEVCNLYG
-104 HPDLVDDLFELDPCA
+104 HPELIDN
-119 LSEQFFAG
+119 LSQLGPQQLAEQFFAG
-127 TLLEKNTLERFI
+127 TLLEKNTLERFL
-139 STSRHAIPPLPNAF
+139 SDSRHAIPPLPNAF

-159 MCVYENIII
+159 MCIYENIII

-179 ALLLRYIFRNHPALG
+179 ALLLRYIFSHHPDLG

-199 HDGTKKQS
+199 HDGTRKQN

-215 DILVIKENLLII
+215 DILVIKEDLLIV

-239 RLAREMSRDISQLD
+239 TLAKEMSRDKDKLD
-253 ILVVE
+253 ILVVG

-295 YHMQCSRGK
+295 YHMQCSHGN
-304 IKSIVE
+304 INSITE
-310 YSGLPKAMKFMGI
+310 YSGLPKAMRSLGI
-323 EANFINCG
+323 EATFVNCG
-331 GSKPFAQEREQWT
+331 GDKPFSQEREQWT

-352 APGQVIGYKHNKETF
+352 APGQIIGYKHNKETF
-367 AALDKA
+367 NALDKA
-373 GFEIIQACDIIT
+373 GFEVISATDIIS
-385 DKVSIKENK
+385 DKRNIENGK
-394 MIAVSMDGAELSRG
+394 LTAIAMDGAELSRG
-408 GGGCRCMTMPVNRE
+408 GGGCRCMTMPVHRD
-422 KVNW
+422 KVIW

>member
-1 MYFFEIVGLEMSN
+1 MSN

-53 NLDLALEEH
+53 NLDLALQEH

-69 RRVAKVHEFSDLLCD
+69 RRVATVHEFSDLLSD
-84 VLKDNK
+84 ILIDEKVKLQVLKN
-90 IKLQLLKDVCNLYG
+90 VCNLYG
-104 HPDLVDDLFELDPCA
+104 HPELIDNLNELDA
-119 LSEQFFAG
+119 NSLAEQFFAG
-127 TLLEKNTLERFI
+127 TLLEKNTFERFI
-139 STSRHAIPPLPNAF
+139 SNSRHAIPPLPNAF

-179 ALLLRYIFRNHPALG
+179 ALLLRYIFSHHPSLG

-199 HDGTKKQS
+199 HDGTRKHS
-207 DEVTVEGG
+207 DEMTVEGG
-215 DILVIKENLLII
+215 DILVIKEDLLIV
-227 GFSERTSAKAID
+227 GFSERTSAQAID
-239 RLAREMSRDISQLD
+239 TLAREMSRDKENLD
-253 ILVVE
+253 ILVVA

-280 MVFPPLI
+280 MVFPPLV
-287 TGPNKCKS
+287 TGPNKCKC
-295 YHMQCSRGK
+295 YHMKCNDGG
-304 IKSIVE
+304 IKNITE
-310 YSGLPKAMKFMGI
+310 YSGLPKAMSALGI
-323 EANFINCG
+323 ESTFINCG
-331 GSKPFAQEREQWT
+331 GDKPFAQEREQWT

-352 APGQVIGYKHNKETF
+352 APGQIIGYAHNRETF
-367 AALDKA
+367 DALDSA
-373 GFEIIQACDIIT
+373 GFEIINANDIII
-385 DKVSIKENK
+385 DKKQIVDNK
-394 MIAVSMDGAELSRG
+394 LVAVAMDGAELSRG
-408 GGGCRCMTMPVNRE
+408 GGGCRCMTMPVHRD

>member
-1 MYFFEIVGLEMSN
+1 MSN

-30 QPGNEMENMTPA
+30 QPGLEMENMTPA

-69 RRVAKVHEFSDLLCD
+69 RRVAKVHEFSDLLSD
-84 VLKDNK
+84 VLQDEKV
-90 IKLQLLKDVCNLYG
+90 KLQILKDVCNLYG
-104 HPDLVDDLFELDPCA
+104 HPELIDNLFEMDPTV

-127 TLLEKNTLERFI
+127 TLLEKNTLERFL
-139 STSRHAIPPLPNAF
+139 SESRHAIPPLPNAF

-159 MCVYENIII
+159 MCVYENIVI

-179 ALLLRYIFRNHPALG
+179 ALLLRYIFRHHPALG

-199 HDGTKKQS
+199 HDGTRKQT
-207 DEVTVEGG
+207 ENITVEGG
-215 DILVIKENLLII
+215 DILVIKEDLLVI

-239 RLAREMSRDISQLD
+239 KLAQEMSRDKSKLD
-253 ILVVE
+253 ILVVN

-280 MVFPPLI
+280 MVYPPLI
-287 TGPNKCKS
+287 TGPHKCKS
-295 YHMQCSRGK
+295 FHMQCSDGK
-304 IKSIVE
+304 INSIQE
-310 YSGLPKAMKFMGI
+310 YSGLPKALRALGI
-323 EANFINCG
+323 EASFINCG
-331 GSKPFAQEREQWT
+331 GDKPFAQEREQWT
-344 SGANFFTF
+344 SGANFFTY
-352 APGQVIGYKHNKETF
+352 APGHVIGYKHNKETF
-367 AALDKA
+367 NALSQA
-373 GFEIIQACDIIT
+373 GFEIINAKDVIT
-385 DKVSIKENK
+385 DKKTLDENK
-394 MIAVSMDGAELSRG
+394 LVAVAMEGAELSRG
-408 GGGCRCMTMPVNRE
+408 GGGCRCMTMPVHRD

>member
-1 MYFFEIVGLEMSN
+1 MSN
-14 ISVHSEIGKLN
+14 ISIHSEIGKLN

-42 TAQEVLYDDIL
+42 TAQEVLFDDIL
-53 NLDLALEEH
+53 NLDLALQEH

-69 RRVAKVHEFSDLLCD
+69 RRVAKVHEFSDLLSD
-84 VLKDNK
+84 VLTDDKV
-90 IKLQLLKDVCNLYG
+90 KLQVLKDVCNLYG
-104 HPDLVDDLFELDPCA
+104 HPELVDDLFQLEASTLA
-119 LSEQFFAG
+119 TQFFAG

-139 STSRHAIPPLPNAF
+139 SSSRHAIPPLPNAF

-179 ALLLRYIFRNHPALG
+179 ALLLRYIFRHHQALG

-199 HDGTKKQS
+199 HDGTRKQS
-207 DEVTVEGG
+207 DAITVEGG
-215 DILVIKENLLII
+215 DILVIKEDLLIV
-227 GFSERTSAKAID
+227 GYSERTSAKAID
-239 RLAREMSRDISQLD
+239 TLARAMSRDKPKLD
-253 ILVVE
+253 ILVVK

-287 TGPNKCKS
+287 TGPDKCKS
-295 YHMQCSRGK
+295 FHMQCSLGN
-304 IKSIVE
+304 IEAITE
-310 YSGLPKAMKFMGI
+310 YSGLPKAMRSLGI
-323 EANFINCG
+323 EATFINCG
-331 GSKPFAQEREQWT
+331 GDKPFAQEREQWT

-352 APGQVIGYKHNKETF
+352 APGQVIGYTHNKATF
-367 AALDKA
+367 NALNKA
-373 GFEIIQACDIIT
+373 GFEIITANDIIT
-385 DKVSIKENK
+385 DKCSIQPNQLV
-394 MIAVSMDGAELSRG
+394 AVAMDGAELSRG
-408 GGGCRCMTMPVNRE
+408 GGGCRCMTMPVHRD